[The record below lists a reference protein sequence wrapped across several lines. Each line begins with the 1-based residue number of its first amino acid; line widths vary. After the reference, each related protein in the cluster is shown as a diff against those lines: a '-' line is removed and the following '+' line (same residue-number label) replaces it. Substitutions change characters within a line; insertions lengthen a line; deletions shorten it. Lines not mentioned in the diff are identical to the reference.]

1 MIQPYNYSR
10 KFLDYTDHE
19 GWVSAKNHKAKEM
32 ANVVKGNIEVGVKYI
47 LPPEGDTGITIKD
60 PSQYMELIRLPY
72 TCIALEVPLTCWMED
87 ESNSFTI
94 PTILAL
100 RSNDGEDLGFQLAP
114 VQYHGHVQGYPNRD
128 SKCDSWSMSKFA
140 AMISE
145 RDIRTWDNKKLSEID
160 FEIFTM
166 DKETAP
172 VESLD
177 EDCEENTHFKG
188 FYGRLM
194 QIALEFCIYAN
205 TRNIGVETIH
215 APTKLNKKRAK
226 RGLKPLYDYKVLG
239 IHKQV
244 IKAGGVGG
252 SVDSHKNRWHMVC
265 GHPRFLKGHDK
276 PIWIKPHSRG
286 DETLGVV
293 EKTYKVNV

>member
-32 ANVVKGNIEVGVKYI
+32 ADVVRGNIKAAVKYI
-47 LPPEGDTGITIKD
+47 LPPEGYIGITIKD

-72 TCIALEVPLTCWMED
+72 TCVVLEVPLTCWVGNEN
-87 ESNSFTI
+87 NSFNV
-94 PTILAL
+94 PTIIDL
-100 RSNDGEDLGFQLAP
+100 RSNNGEDLGFELAP
-114 VQYHGHVQGYPNRD
+114 VQYH
-128 SKCDSWSMSKFA
+128 SDSWKMSKFA
-140 AMISE
+140 SVISE
-145 RDIRTWDNKKLSEID
+145 RDIKTWNSKKLSEID

-166 DKETAP
+166 DQETAP
-172 VESLD
+172 IETLD
-177 EDCEENTHFKG
+177 EDCEENNNFKG

-215 APTKLNKKRAK
+215 APQKLNKKRAK
-226 RGLKPLYDYKVLG
+226 RGLKPLYDYKVLS

-244 IKAGGVGG
+244 INAGGIGG
-252 SVDSHKNRWHMVC
+252 GDSHKNRWHRVC
-265 GHPRFLKGHDK
+265 GHRRFLKGHDK
-276 PIWIKPHSRG
+276 PIWIKSHSRG

-293 EKTYKVNV
+293 EKIYKVNANDNCTPM

>member
-32 ANVVKGNIEVGVKYI
+32 ANVVRGNIEVGVKYI
-47 LPPEGDTGITIKD
+47 LPPEGDTGITIKN

-72 TCIALEVPLTCWMED
+72 TCVALEVPLTCWKDD
-87 ESNSFTI
+87 ESNSFTV
-94 PTILAL
+94 PTIIAL
-100 RSNDGEDLGFQLAP
+100 RSNDGEDLGFQMAP
-114 VQYHGHVQGYPNRD
+114 VQYHGNMH
-128 SKCDSWSMSKFA
+128 SKSDTWSMSKFA
-140 AMISE
+140 AIINE
-145 RDIRTWDNKKLSEID
+145 RDIKTWDSKKLSEID

-172 VESLD
+172 SESLD

-194 QIALEFCIYAN
+194 QISLEFCIYAN

-215 APTKLNKKRAK
+215 APHKLNKKRAK

-244 IKAGGVGG
+244 IKAGGIGG
-252 SVDSHKNRWHMVC
+252 GDSHKNRWHRVC

-276 PIWIKPHSRG
+276 PIWIKSHSRG

-293 EKTYKVNV
+293 EKIYKVNL

>member
-32 ANVVKGNIEVGVKYI
+32 ANVVRGNIEVGVKYI
-47 LPPEGDTGITIKD
+47 LPPEGDTGITIKN

-72 TCIALEVPLTCWMED
+72 TCVALEVPLTCWKDD
-87 ESNSFTI
+87 ESNSFTV
-94 PTILAL
+94 PTIIAL
-100 RSNDGEDLGFQLAP
+100 RSNDGEDLGFQMAP
-114 VQYHGHVQGYPNRD
+114 VQYHGNMH
-128 SKCDSWSMSKFA
+128 SKSDTWSMSKFA
-140 AMISE
+140 AIINE
-145 RDIRTWDNKKLSEID
+145 RDIKTWDSKKLSEID

-172 VESLD
+172 SESLD

-194 QIALEFCIYAN
+194 QISLEFCIYAN

-215 APTKLNKKRAK
+215 ATHKLNKKRAK

-244 IKAGGVGG
+244 IKAGGIGG
-252 SVDSHKNRWHMVC
+252 GDSHKNRWHRVC

-276 PIWIKPHSRG
+276 PIWIKSHSRG

-293 EKTYKVNV
+293 EKIYKVNL